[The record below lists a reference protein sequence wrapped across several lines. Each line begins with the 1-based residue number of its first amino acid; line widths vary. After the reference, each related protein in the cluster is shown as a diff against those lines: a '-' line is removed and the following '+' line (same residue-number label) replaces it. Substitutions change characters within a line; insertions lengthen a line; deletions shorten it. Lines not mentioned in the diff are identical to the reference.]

1 MKSSKDIIDNVI
13 RLYEAGDIISILN
26 NSNELLTKFPNNATI
41 HNILGAVFSQFND
54 FEKSIYH
61 LQKAIQIE
69 PKNFF
74 ILNNLG
80 NVLLDINEYQKAIE
94 VIKSALNI
102 NPDFA
107 EGYNTL
113 GLALYKSGDIEGS
126 IINFQKSN

>member
-13 RLYEAGDIISILN
+13 RLYEAGDITSILN

-61 LQKAIQIE
+61 LQKAITID
-69 PKNFF
+69 PDNYL

-80 NVLLDINEYQKAIE
+80 NI
-94 VIKSALNI
+94 S
-102 NPDFA
+102 FA
-107 EGYNTL
+107 RRIPITSSLSLPKTGYL
-113 GLALYKSGDIEGS
+113 ECPES
-126 IINFQKSN
+126 IIFCIILFVSSLI